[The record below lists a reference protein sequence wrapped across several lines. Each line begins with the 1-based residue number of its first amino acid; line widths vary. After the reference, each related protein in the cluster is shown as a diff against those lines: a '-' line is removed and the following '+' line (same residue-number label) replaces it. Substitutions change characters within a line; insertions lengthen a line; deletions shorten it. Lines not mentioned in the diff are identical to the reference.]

1 MSSYDVILI
10 HPPAIYDFRE
20 RAVFPG
26 PIAYTVGASTEQ
38 FIMPPVGMLSIAEC
52 LCRYGYSAR
61 VDNIAERMI
70 TSADF
75 DVEKYIGDL
84 SAKVFAVGL
93 HWCVHSQGAIEIAR
107 LCKKLH
113 PDAMVMLGG
122 LTASVF
128 HEEIIRKYEFVDA
141 VMRGE
146 AEKPFLL
153 LMQALEQQEGLGQ
166 TPNLTFRD
174 STGSL
179 KVTPLMKPCEDLDE
193 FEFTRLDLLE
203 PKRAIFAPGM
213 LPSWVVPICRGC
225 LHNCATC
232 GGSAYSYRT
241 YFGRERPAFRSPQK
255 IAEDLRKLSQQGVQ
269 LVFLFQD
276 ARMGGESYW
285 RKLLKRL
292 QKERIPLRQ
301 LTMELFGPADEEYIK
316 ELAKIDVPIVLTISP
331 ESGVDYVRGA
341 HGRKYT
347 NEGLLNTIY
356 LCKKYGVS
364 LGIFSMIALG
374 NDTPETIHST
384 WEEWEQICSMNV
396 NGNAPVDYAFG
407 PMILLDPGSLAFDRT
422 TSYGYR
428 LIFKN
433 FEDYVRGMSQPS
445 WHQWI
450 SYETKF
456 LDRDAIVQLIIDS
469 LERSINLREKYG
481 FYRKSDADTAR
492 FCFVEASKE
501 TIQVVNSAMNISD
514 EAERS
519 KSLKTF
525 RETLESRLSSQF
537 TQPR

>member
-1 MSSYDVILI
+1 MTPYDVILI
-10 HPPAIYDFRE
+10 HPPAIYDFRKK
-20 RAVFPG
+20 AIFPG
-26 PIAYTVGASTEQ
+26 PIAYTVGGSTEQ
-38 FIMPPVGMLSIAEC
+38 FIMPPVGMLSIADY
-52 LCRYGYSAR
+52 LSRNGYHAR

-70 TSADF
+70 FSADF
-75 DVEKYIGDL
+75 DVERYIGDL

-113 PDAMVMLGG
+113 PDAVVLLGG

-128 HEEIIRKYEFVDA
+128 HEEIVRKVDFVDA
-141 VMRGE
+141 VLRGE
-146 AEKPFLL
+146 AEKPFLA
-153 LMQALEQQEGLGQ
+153 LMQALEQQEGLGKS
-166 TPNLTFRD
+166 PNLTFRD
-174 STGSL
+174 GAGDIIS
-179 KVTPLMKPCEDLDE
+179 TPLMKPCEDLDE

-203 PKRAIFAPGM
+203 PKRAIFTPGM

-225 LHNCATC
+225 LHNCVTC

-241 YFGRERPAFRSPQK
+241 YLGRTRPAFRSPEK

-276 ARMGGESYW
+276 ARMGGEEYW
-285 RKLLKRL
+285 RKLLTTL
-292 QKERIPLRQ
+292 QKEKIQLRQ

-316 ELAKIDVPIVLTISP
+316 ELAKINVPIVLTISP

-341 HGRKYT
+341 QGRKYT
-347 NEGLLNTIY
+347 NEGLLRTIE

-374 NDTPETIHST
+374 NDTPETIQST
-384 WEEWEQICSMNV
+384 WEEWEQICMMNLK
-396 NGNAPVDYAFG
+396 GNAPVDYAFG

-433 FEDYVRGMSQPS
+433 FEDYVKGMSLPS

-456 LDRDAIVQLIIDS
+456 LDREAIAKWIIDS
-469 LERSINLREKYG
+469 LEYSINLREKFG
-481 FYRKSDADTAR
+481 FYSKSDADTAR
-492 FCFVEASKE
+492 FCFVEAGKE
-501 TIQVVNSAMNISD
+501 TIHVVDEAMNIPD
-514 EAERS
+514 EGERS
-519 KSLKTF
+519 RSLKTY
-525 RETLESRLSSQF
+525 RASLESKLGL
-537 TQPR
+537 